1 MSKQIKITETIFRD
15 AHQSLLATRLETKDM
30 LELTEIL
37 DNAGFHSLEVW
48 GGATFDSCLRYLN
61 EDPWERLRSLRK
73 YLPNS
78 KLQMLLRGQNLLGY
92 RQYPDD
98 VVDEF
103 VARSV
108 DNGIDIIRIFDA
120 LNDTRN
126 LERAIYATKKAGAHA
141 QATIV
146 YTVSPVHTIEGF
158 IELGVE
164 LAKLDADSICIKD
177 MAGLLKP
184 LDAKKLVAGL
194 KEAVSIP
201 IQLHCHYTS
210 GLASMSYLAAIEA
223 GVDVIDTALSPLALG
238 TSQPP
243 TETLVAALKDTGYDT
258 KIDLQSLTKA
268 SKRLTKILENYKK
281 PPIAVDTNVLVSQ
294 IPGGMLS
301 NLQSQLEQ
309 QKMGEKYPDILQE
322 VPKVRRD
329 LGYPPLVTPMS
340 QIVGVQSLFNV
351 ITGQRYGVK
360 SKEIKDYVKG
370 LYGRPPT
377 QLSPEIIE
385 MIIEGEPI
393 TGRPAD
399 LLEPMLEKA
408 RQEIAEH
415 IQQPEDVLTYVLF
428 PEIAK
433 KFFESRNA

>member
-1 MSKQIKITETIFRD
+1 M
-15 AHQSLLATRLETKDM
+15 
-30 LELTEIL
+30 
-37 DNAGFHSLEVW
+37 
-48 GGATFDSCLRYLN
+48 
-61 EDPWERLRSLRK
+61 
-73 YLPNS
+73 
-78 KLQMLLRGQNLLGY
+78 
-92 RQYPDD
+92 
-98 VVDEF
+98 
-103 VARSV
+103 
-108 DNGIDIIRIFDA
+108 
-120 LNDTRN
+120 
-126 LERAIYATKKAGAHA
+126 
-141 QATIV
+141 
-146 YTVSPVHTIEGF
+146 
-158 IELGVE
+158 
-164 LAKLDADSICIKD
+164 
-177 MAGLLKP
+177 
-184 LDAKKLVAGL
+184 
-194 KEAVSIP
+194 
-201 IQLHCHYTS
+201 
-210 GLASMSYLAAIEA
+210 
-223 GVDVIDTALSPLALG
+223 
-238 TSQPP
+238 
-243 TETLVAALKDTGYDT
+243 
-258 KIDLQSLTKA
+258 
-268 SKRLTKILENYKK
+268 
-281 PPIAVDTNVLVSQ
+281 
-294 IPGGMLS
+294 
-301 NLQSQLEQ
+301 QSQLEQ